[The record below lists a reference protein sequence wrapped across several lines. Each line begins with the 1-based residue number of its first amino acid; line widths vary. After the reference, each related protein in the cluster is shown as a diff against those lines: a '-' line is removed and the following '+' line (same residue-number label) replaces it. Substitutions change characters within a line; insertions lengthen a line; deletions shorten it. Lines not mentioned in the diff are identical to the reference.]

1 MGEAQVQS
9 VYCGQVSVGQASVR
23 QVEVCLLFFQRRFEL
38 ASKHTII

>member
-9 VYCGQVSVGQASVR
+9 VYCGQVFVGQASVR

-38 ASKHTII
+38 ASKQTII